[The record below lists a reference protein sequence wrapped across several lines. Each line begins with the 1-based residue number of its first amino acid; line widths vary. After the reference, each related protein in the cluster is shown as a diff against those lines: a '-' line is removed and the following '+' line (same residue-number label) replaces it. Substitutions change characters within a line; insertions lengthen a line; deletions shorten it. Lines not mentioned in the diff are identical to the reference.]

1 MRSLH
6 DLDVAGKRAFVR
18 ADFNVPLEHG
28 RVGDATRIDATL
40 PTLRWLLDHG
50 ATLVL
55 ASHLGRPKGKRTAEL
70 SLRPVADVL
79 SSRLGRPVTLAPD
92 CVGAETEALVG
103 KMKSGDVV
111 LLENLRFHPEEERN
125 DPGFAAQLARLA
137 DVYVDDAF
145 GAAHRAHASTV
156 GMVPL
161 VRERAA
167 GLLLTREVEML
178 SRLMRAPEK
187 PFVAVLGGAK
197 VSDKIG
203 VIEHL
208 LTRVTSFVIGGAMAY
223 TFLRAQGKPVG
234 RSRVEDDKVELARET
249 LTRAAQAGVV
259 VRLPLDHLVAD
270 RPEAGAV
277 TRVVPAA
284 DFPAGHARRRH
295 RPRDREA
302 LRRRDRRCADGAL
315 ERTDGHLR
323 DRRLQPRYDGRSP
336 RRWPPVAASRSSGAA
351 IRSPRSRAPGRT
363 DADHARLHG
372 RRRVARVPRGTRA
385 ARREGPG
392 GLTRMARVPLLAGNW
407 KMHGTRAEATALA
420 GALAKSVGA
429 VVRIARC

>member
-50 ATLVL
+50 AKLVL

-92 CVGAETEALVG
+92 CIGAETEALVA
-103 KMKSGDVV
+103 KMNRGDVL

-125 DPGFAAQLARLA
+125 EPGFAAQLARLA

-145 GAAHRAHASTV
+145 GAAHRAHASTA

-161 VRERAA
+161 VHERAA
-167 GLLLTREVEML
+167 GLLLAREVEML

-223 TFLRAQGKPVG
+223 TFLRAQGRPVG

-249 LTRAAQAGVV
+249 LTRATQAGVAV
-259 VRLPLDHLVAD
+259 LLPLDHLVAD
-270 RPEAGAV
+270 KPEAGAA

-284 DFPAGHARRRH
+284 GFPPDMLGVDIGPETAKRYAAEIAAARTVLWNGPMGIFEIDAFSHGTMAVADSLATCRGVTVVGGGDSVAALARAGKTDAVTHVSTGGGASLEFLEG
-295 RPRDREA
+295 RE
-302 LRRRDRRCADGAL
+302 LPGVKVL
-315 ERTDGHLR
+315 ER
-323 DRRLQPRYDGRSP
+323 
-336 RRWPPVAASRSSGAA
+336 
-351 IRSPRSRAPGRT
+351 
-363 DADHARLHG
+363 
-372 RRRVARVPRGTRA
+372 
-385 ARREGPG
+385 
-392 GLTRMARVPLLAGNW
+392 
-407 KMHGTRAEATALA
+407 
-420 GALAKSVGA
+420 
-429 VVRIARC
+429 